1 MMPKK
6 ELKLTSSFKVII
18 LCTRFLVSTETDLGQ
33 NSLACQEFCPKA
45 NYEAHH
51 CKPSIPLLSKG
62 GEAKFGVVHGV

>member
-6 ELKLTSSFKVII
+6 ELMLISSFEVII

-33 NSLACQEFCPKA
+33 NSLASQQFCTKA
-45 NYEAHH
+45 DYEAHH
-51 CKPSIPLLSKG
+51 CKPSVPLLSKG